1 MSNSLREIATDYS
14 SAEISCLVV
23 TDKKTKKFTSL
34 ITLIELVPKEQEE
47 SPKIGDNAFPYN
59 IRESYDDLTFYF
71 IRIQGLPVGDML
83 TVFEGAEKEM
93 VLNHKGIHVTITVPY
108 ILQPDP
114 PSYQPV
120 MIKAKEEK
128 TIGKLLPRRNTN
140 YRVWSKINID
150 KSWTKDFD
158 EKFLKKI
165 SRLSLK
171 YMEHDF
177 TRTPE
182 HFGNVYLFAS
192 NPVLRYWD
200 TALVDLQKDLI
211 VNFYQR
217 EGMSLAG
224 GRLILE
230 ETRGGNKG
238 FLIDHP
244 VTNTTERISLPYF
257 PDILDITVLDKQDRV
272 IDRSHGAWV
281 NMHIGM
287 NIHQKTVH
295 YTVKGD
301 DGDETFSVDKTSSEQ
316 GVSIDKFDRS
326 VSRYLSDE
334 LEKRKH
340 EELESNNDFIFLE
353 KGPHSKEKAATAVKW
368 ILNKA
373 TERCIILDPYFTV
386 KDLLYVYNI
395 SNISVPVQVISSAAM
410 LSGYT
415 VREEKVSCLQE
426 LWARI
431 KTMLNSKAA
440 RPAKLTHADVL
451 AGSIASHQAAFP
463 EQTILCKVLK
473 GSKSPLHD
481 RYLVVNNDVYLLGS
495 SLNEFG
501 NRTTTVIKVPAPQKM
516 IEKALDW
523 WKDDTECITL
533 SEFIRQNQVE
543 KKKKKK

>member
-1 MSNSLREIATDYS
+1 MSNSLREIASDYS

-23 TDKKTKKFTSL
+23 TDKKTNRFTSL

-71 IRIQGLPVGDML
+71 IRIQGLAVGDML

-114 PSYQPV
+114 PGYQPV

-128 TIGKLLPRRNTN
+128 TIGKLLPHRNTN
-140 YRVWSKINID
+140 FRVWSKINID

-171 YMEHDF
+171 YMEHDL

-257 PDILDITVLDKQDRV
+257 PDILDITVLDNQDRV

-301 DGDETFSVDKTSSEQ
+301 DGDKTFSVDKTSSET
-316 GVSIDKFDRS
+316 GVSIEKFDRS

-340 EELESNNDFIFLE
+340 EELESSNDFIF
-353 KGPHSKEKAATAVKW
+353 W
-368 ILNKA
+368 
-373 TERCIILDPYFTV
+373 R
-386 KDLLYVYNI
+386 
-395 SNISVPVQVISSAAM
+395 
-410 LSGYT
+410 
-415 VREEKVSCLQE
+415 
-426 LWARI
+426 
-431 KTMLNSKAA
+431 
-440 RPAKLTHADVL
+440 
-451 AGSIASHQAAFP
+451 
-463 EQTILCKVLK
+463 
-473 GSKSPLHD
+473 
-481 RYLVVNNDVYLLGS
+481 
-495 SLNEFG
+495 
-501 NRTTTVIKVPAPQKM
+501 KVPTANK
-516 IEKALDW
+516 
-523 WKDDTECITL
+523 
-533 SEFIRQNQVE
+533 RQPLL
-543 KKKKKK
+543 